1 MKSDSTN
8 IDFLKGEKSNPFL
21 IPEGYFSESRAR
33 IMDRI
38 GTEASISPSRLI
50 KLKTRVMWLSGI
62 AASLL
67 VGFLLFQNL
76 YIKPQHDIRI
86 AQELNWFIS
95 SAGSELNEVSLASY
109 MVDEGISFDDFDD
122 PSIEAERSN
131 LLEMTDYDELF
142 IIEEWMKIEDQ

>member
-1 MKSDSTN
+1 
-8 IDFLKGEKSNPFL
+8 
-21 IPEGYFSESRAR
+21 
-33 IMDRI
+33 MDRI